1 MPSLPLG
8 PVGIRSGMTGSFSP
22 CDKGHINRNVPPTTS
37 DLCPYTPQPSSTE
50 ASKRHQRT
58 GLQLLAFKLG
68 TAQGQV
74 RDSTVRTDS
83 GHTGWLH
90 PTPTRPSELVE
101 RKKRGRAVLR
111 EVGGS
116 EYSISAPLLCL
127 GDANWGLGWGMA
139 QMAPGCHRCWGR
151 DASARPHPRQDSPRA
166 PAQGTPLAL
175 RVPSHKDCPWE
186 KQHDRGNWRQT
197 QWITALNT
205 ELWSEGLG
213 WKRQNSQT
221 PGGRHL
227 QADGV
232 YQLSCGTS
240 CAPRAHPDSDSDG
253 WRVKCWADR
262 A

>member
-1 MPSLPLG
+1 MS
-8 PVGIRSGMTGSFSP
+8 T
-22 CDKGHINRNVPPTTS
+22 PPATS
-37 DLCPYTPQPSSTE
+37 DLCPWTPRPSSTE

-74 RDSTVRTDS
+74 RDSTVRMES
-83 GHTGWLH
+83 GHVGWLH

-101 RKKRGRAVLR
+101 RKKGGGLCWGRWEGRNTRSL
-111 EVGGS
+111 
-116 EYSISAPLLCL
+116 PPFCL
-127 GDANWGLGWGMA
+127 GDAHWGLRWGMA
-139 QMAPGCHRCWGR
+139 EMAPGCHRCWAR
-151 DASARPHPRQDSPRA
+151 DASARPHPRQESPRA
-166 PAQGTPLAL
+166 PAQGRALAL

-186 KQHDRGNWRQT
+186 KQHDRGNWRQARR
-197 QWITALNT
+197 ITALNT

-227 QADGV
+227 RADGF

-240 CAPRAHPDSDSDG
+240 CVPRAHPDSDSDG
-253 WRVKCWADR
+253 RRVKCWDDR

>member
-1 MPSLPLG
+1 
-8 PVGIRSGMTGSFSP
+8 MTGSFSP

-101 RKKRGRAVLR
+101 RKKRRRAVLR

-127 GDANWGLGWGMA
+127 GDANWGLG
-139 QMAPGCHRCWGR
+139 
-151 DASARPHPRQDSPRA
+151 
-166 PAQGTPLAL
+166 
-175 RVPSHKDCPWE
+175 
-186 KQHDRGNWRQT
+186 
-197 QWITALNT
+197 
-205 ELWSEGLG
+205 
-213 WKRQNSQT
+213 
-221 PGGRHL
+221 
-227 QADGV
+227 
-232 YQLSCGTS
+232 
-240 CAPRAHPDSDSDG
+240 
-253 WRVKCWADR
+253 
-262 A
+262 